1 MEAKNEHVQF
11 IFVGATFS
19 NSVIKMIEQQFPVY
33 IYIFSLKPKQRISWY
48 EEDSY

>member
-33 IYIFSLKPKQRISWY
+33 IFTKTKTKKKLCCEKNSH
-48 EEDSY
+48 